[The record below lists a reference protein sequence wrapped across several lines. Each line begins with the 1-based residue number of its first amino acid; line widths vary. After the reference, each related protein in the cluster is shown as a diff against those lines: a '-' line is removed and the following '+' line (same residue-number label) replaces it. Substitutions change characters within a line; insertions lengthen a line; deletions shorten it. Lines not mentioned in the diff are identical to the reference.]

1 MARVKKTQK
10 STIRQKKMAIGRV
23 MHENIALFPD
33 FDSFEYGKYGRFW
46 DFELFLQIPN
56 ITKTDILEF
65 FEYIAFGRSISGGE
79 CDSHFVPM
87 CVDSKN
93 EVIEND
99 SSPTYISEY
108 INVVGQLFLG
118 GYIDFGLCGLQDKEE
133 NLLSRQKDKYQAWIH
148 FRDNFFY
155 TGAYNKGYDEDIMIY
170 EGKEYS
176 VQDCPGYINK
186 DGDSVLCGH
195 STMFS
200 DTSWDTPKYWSQ
212 YNIWVART
220 PKGDE
225 YFEKVLAPRFYNKYK
240 DLEVEIDSKGD
251 VIRWIGRINR

>member
-1 MARVKKTQK
+1 MLIEK
-10 STIRQKKMAIGRV
+10 STTRQVKMAIGRV

-33 FDSFEYGKYGRFW
+33 FDDFEYGKYGRFW

-108 INVVGQLFLG
+108 INIVGQLFLA
-118 GYIDFGLCGLQDKEE
+118 GYIDFGLCNLQDKEE
-133 NLLSRQKDKYQAWIH
+133 NLLSRQRDTYQAWIH

-155 TGAYNKGYDEDIMIY
+155 TDAYYRDITALEEKYPNMSDDDY
-170 EGKEYS
+170 RNADWNTPQYW
-176 VQDCPGYINK
+176 DRY
-186 DGDSVLCGH
+186 
-195 STMFS
+195 MF
-200 DTSWDTPKYWSQ
+200 
-212 YNIWVART
+212 WVART

-225 YFEKVLAPRFYNKYK
+225 YFEKVLSPRFYNKYK
-240 DLEVEIDSKGD
+240 DLEVEIDSKGN